1 MGNYTKDF
9 QLLNA
14 TTSTGA
20 GTATN
25 VQGYRWLHFQTDG
38 FNYGAAPATSTR
50 VVAETTVN
58 GTQWVLTT
66 VLDLANNTATNTIAT
81 SSVFRLVDDIGGIT
95 GFRLRVATFNGIEA
109 SITAVGRAMMFAG

>member
-9 QLLNA
+9 ELLNA

-38 FNYGAAPATSTR
+38 FNYAAAPATSTR
-50 VVAETTVN
+50 VVAETTVSGN
-58 GTQWVLTT
+58 KWILTT
-66 VLDLANNTATNTIAT
+66 VLDLASNTATTTIAT
-81 SSVFRLVDDIGGIT
+81 NSVFRLVDDIGGIV
-95 GFRLRVATFNGIEA
+95 GFRLRVATFNGVEA